1 MNSKTSEEKKSQLY
15 FPWDERKKKGNISIL
30 REIFG
35 ILGQPVAEGHDCKKH
50 EDAAN
55 ADDENDHHDHRV
67 AVALFHY
74 SHNIKDKRA
83 VACRGLDAGQSE
95 EKKSLKNVAR
105 SGDIVWSRGRS
116 GPGHK

>member
-1 MNSKTSEEKKSQLY
+1 MKEI
-15 FPWDERKKKGNISIL
+15 KKGNISIL

-95 EKKSLKNVAR
+95 EKKSLKKCREKWRHFVK
-105 SGDIVWSRGRS
+105 SRKIRA
-116 GPGHK
+116 KA

>member
-1 MNSKTSEEKKSQLY
+1 MIILCRQRSIPCLPVFGGHCEKKKLY
-15 FPWDERKKKGNISIL
+15 TRYIKKGNISIL
-30 REIFG
+30 WEIFG

-55 ADDENDHHDHRV
+55 ADDENDDHDHRV
-67 AVALFHY
+67 AIALFHY

-105 SGDIVWSRGRS
+105 SGDIL
-116 GPGHK
+116 

>member
-1 MNSKTSEEKKSQLY
+1 MKERKVDEKKFFLEAKKCKFLSHGDIL
-15 FPWDERKKKGNISIL
+15 ER
-30 REIFG
+30 
-35 ILGQPVAEGHDCKKH
+35 PVAEGHDCKKH
-50 EDAAN
+50 EDSAN
-55 ADDENDHHDHRV
+55 ANDEDDHHDHCV

-105 SGDIVWSRGRS
+105 SGDIV
-116 GPGHK
+116 

>member
-1 MNSKTSEEKKSQLY
+1 MKEI
-15 FPWDERKKKGNISIL
+15 KKGNISIL
-30 REIFG
+30 WEIFG

-55 ADDENDHHDHRV
+55 ADDENDDHDHRV

-83 VACRGLDAGQSE
+83 VACRGLDAEQSE
-95 EKKSLKNVAR
+95 GKKFEKCREKWRHFVKSRKIRA
-105 SGDIVWSRGRS
+105 
-116 GPGHK
+116 KA